1 MRPLIAGF
9 VSWPASVSV
18 EREDPDSM
26 TPEMAAGVDVA
37 PSVTV
42 VALRTGIGTFSRR
55 DCDS

>member
-9 VSWPASVSV
+9 VSWPASGFE

-37 PSVTV
+37 PSVTA

>member
-9 VSWPASVSV
+9 VVA
-18 EREDPDSM
+18 
-26 TPEMAAGVDVA
+26 EMAAGVDGA
-37 PSVTV
+37 PSVTA

>member
-9 VSWPASVSV
+9 VSWPASVFG

-26 TPEMAAGVDVA
+26 TLEMAVDVA
-37 PSVTV
+37 PSVTA